1 MSSCDIGQPPALQG
15 VIDLARQAGEKLLL
29 LNGGDLNVEFKG
41 PRDLITAADRASEEL
56 ILTWLSQHHPDDRVL
71 SEERGGD
78 SSDLSGRLWI
88 VDPLDGTTNY
98 AHNHPMYAVSIAL
111 YIDGVPELG
120 VIEAPALHRTWWAS
134 RGEGAFCNGERIF
147 ISKTT
152 SLPESL
158 LATGFSYKRQELSMG
173 ALEIFGKLLVESR
186 DIRRGGSAAIDLADT
201 ARGVFD
207 GFWEFHLAPHDVA
220 AGALL
225 VREAGGVVTD
235 VSGGDDWL
243 TGGSIV
249 AGGSAIHQYLSAV
262 LEDGVP
268 HPAGEGGRGVG

>member
-1 MSSCDIGQPPALQG
+1 MSSCDTGQSAGLQP
-15 VIDLARQAGEKLLL
+15 VIDLARKAGENLLA
-29 LNGGDLNVEFKG
+29 LNRGDLEVKFKG
-41 PRDLITAADRASEEL
+41 PRDLITAADLASEEL
-56 ILTWLSQHHPDDRVL
+56 ILTWLSDNYPDDRVL
-71 SEERGGD
+71 SEELGGD

-88 VDPLDGTTNY
+88 IDPLDGTTNY

-111 YIDGVPELG
+111 YVDGVAELG
-120 VIEAPALHRTWWAS
+120 VIDAPALGRTWWAS
-134 RGEGAFCNGERIF
+134 RGGGAFCDGQP
-147 ISKTT
+147 IST
-152 SLPESL
+152 SGTEKMSRSL
-158 LATGFSYKRQELSMG
+158 LATGFSYKRREVSAG
-173 ALEIFGKLLVESR
+173 ALDTFAKLLCESR

-225 VREAGGVVTD
+225 VTEAGGVVTD

-249 AGGSAIHQYLSAV
+249 AGGSTIHRILSAV

-268 HPAGEGGRGVG
+268 HPGGEGGGGV